1 MHIHSRALKYFDMI
15 RRCGSIRE
23 AARRLHV
30 SSSAV
35 NRQLLQLEGEVGSPL
50 FERLPSGLLLTPAGE
65 ILSRHVVTVLQ
76 DAQRM
81 SSELDALKG
90 IRRGAVDVVSVEA
103 LTSAFLPAVLEAMI
117 TRYPAVQLSVRIAG
131 SASAALAVVNGEA
144 DVALGFV
151 LQRSESLRQ
160 LAVGRFSLGAIV
172 APGHPLATSAQV
184 SFAECARYPLVL
196 PSQELSIHWEIK
208 SLVASHRKPKTV
220 VLETGSLELM
230 KELAARGV
238 GVAFV
243 NRFGIERELKQGLL
257 RHVRLKGQSPSNL
270 GAYVRAGRSLPPAV
284 DAFARIVAEEI
295 ERREAEEP

>member
-1 MHIHSRALKYFDMI
+1 MHLHSRALKYFDMI
-15 RRCGSIRE
+15 RRCSSIRE
-23 AARRLHV
+23 AARQLHV

-35 NRQLLQLEGEVGSPL
+35 NRQLLLLEDEVGSPL
-50 FERLPSGLLLTPAGE
+50 FERLPSGLLLTPVGE
-65 ILSRHVVTVLQ
+65 ILSRHVITVLQ

-81 SSELDALKG
+81 GGELDALKG
-90 IRRGAVDVVSVEA
+90 IRRGAVDIVSVEA
-103 LTSAFLPAVLEAMI
+103 LTSAFLPAVLETMI
-117 TRYPAVQLSVRIAG
+117 TRYPAVKLGVRIAG
-131 SASAALAVVNGEA
+131 SANAARAVADGDA

-160 LAVGRFSLGAIV
+160 IAVGRFSLGAIV
-172 APGHPLATSAQV
+172 APRHPLASSTQV

-196 PSQELSIHWEIK
+196 PSPELSIHWEIK
-208 SLVASHRKPKTV
+208 SLVTSRKAMTV

-257 RHVRLKGQSPSNL
+257 KHVRLKGPSPSNL
-270 GAYVRAGRSLPPAV
+270 GVYVRAGRALPPAV
-284 DAFARIVAEEI
+284 DAFTRLAAEEI
-295 ERREAEEP
+295 ERRAAEEP